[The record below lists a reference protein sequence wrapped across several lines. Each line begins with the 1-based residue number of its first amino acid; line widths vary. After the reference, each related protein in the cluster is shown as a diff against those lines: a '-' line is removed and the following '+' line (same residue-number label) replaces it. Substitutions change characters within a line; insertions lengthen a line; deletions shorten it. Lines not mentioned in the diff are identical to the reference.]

1 MEIQIPYGTGSLVCD
16 IPGAKLLSSQIDGC
30 SAGRPGSELVAA
42 AMAAPVAGLR
52 LSELAAKAKSAVI
65 LISDHT
71 RPVPSRDILPGMLR
85 ELRAGNPGIAVTLL
99 VATGCHRGTTRD
111 ELIQKLGPELAASE
125 RIAVHDAFDPSQ
137 NVSIG
142 VLPSGAPLVLDRRA
156 VETDLLLAEGFIEPH
171 FFAGFSG
178 GRKSVLPGICDRVT
192 VLGNHCGAFIDHPLS
207 RTGVLDGNPIHRDM
221 EAAAEMAK
229 LRYIVNVVING
240 VHETVAAFAGSP
252 KETHAAGVAFL
263 RRYCEVPA
271 IPGDVVIT
279 GNGGAPLDQNLYQC
293 VKSMTAAEA
302 SARPGARIILC
313 AALTDGIGGD
323 GFYHALR
330 DCESP
335 AALYRAYAA
344 TPQTETAADQW
355 QSQILCRIL
364 EKHRVIVVTRP
375 EMASTVREMKM
386 EYAENL
392 DAALAMAGPGEITVI
407 PNGVSVIVR
416 PA

>member
-1 MEIQIPYGTGSLVCD
+1 MPQASPF
-16 IPGAKLLSSQIDGC
+16 
-30 SAGRPGSELVAA
+30 
-42 AMAAPVAGLR
+42 
-52 LSELAAKAKSAVI
+52 SAVI
-65 LISDHT
+65 VKC
-71 RPVPSRDILPGMLR
+71 PPSP
-85 ELRAGNPGIAVTLL
+85 ATL
-99 VATGCHRGTTRD
+99 
-111 ELIQKLGPELAASE
+111 S
-125 RIAVHDAFDPSQ
+125 
-137 NVSIG
+137 
-142 VLPSGAPLVLDRRA
+142 
-156 VETDLLLAEGFIEPH
+156 
-171 FFAGFSG
+171 
-178 GRKSVLPGICDRVT
+178 
-192 VLGNHCGAFIDHPLS
+192 
-207 RTGVLDGNPIHRDM
+207 
-221 EAAAEMAK
+221 
-229 LRYIVNVVING
+229 
-240 VHETVAAFAGSP
+240 SP
-252 KETHAAGVAFL
+252 
-263 RRYCEVPA
+263 
-271 IPGDVVIT
+271 